1 MTATAGL
8 ILVFALFFGMIALR
22 VPVAV
27 SLALASL
34 AGMLAHGVNPIN
46 ASLQLYRGLDAFPIL
61 AVPFFLTVG
70 ILVEASS
77 LGDRLLRLAALIVGG
92 IRGSVGHIN
101 VTVSMLFAG
110 ISGAA
115 TADAAGIGS
124 VMVPMMR
131 KRGYSPEYAAAI
143 TGISAVIGAIIPPSI
158 LMIIYGA
165 FANVSI
171 AGLFL
176 GGVTPGVLLGL
187 AYIAVN
193 YLHCRRHN
201 LDYGGLEDAE
211 ITGDQSSQR
220 TGPVATA
227 IAALPALVLPVL
239 IIGGITGGIFTATE
253 AGMAALLYVLLLTM
267 VVYRDIRPRDLY
279 PILRRS
285 VLFYS
290 IVLIAGGTA
299 TVFGWVLTLLGAPDL
314 IEQLLGMFDVGWLGY
329 MLLSIAFLLIIG
341 TFLDPFPAIIIFAP
355 LFLSGATELGVNPVH
370 FGVVVVTTLAFGMVT
385 PPYGLVLLIVSNLA
399 GCSVQ
404 RAAIA
409 MIPFWLATLVVILLV
424 AAVPSVSLWLPELL
438 LPDLFIGGR
447 VE

>member
-1 MTATAGL
+1 MSSL
-8 ILVFALFFGMIALR
+8 ILVFALFLGMVAIR

-27 SLALASL
+27 ALALTSL
-34 AGMLAHGVNPIN
+34 CGMLVHGVNPIN

-77 LGDRLLRLAALIVGG
+77 LGDRLLRLAALIVGRV
-92 IRGSVGHIN
+92 RGSFGGIN

-165 FANVSI
+165 YGNVSI

-187 AYIAVN
+187 SYIVVN
-193 YLHCRRHN
+193 YAYCRRHN
-201 LDYGGLEDAE
+201 IDL
-211 ITGDQSSQR
+211 GDVDTPDGDR
-220 TGPVATA
+220 PGVARGSGRRETI
-227 IAALPALVLPVL
+227 IAALPALALPVL

-253 AGMAALLYVLLLTM
+253 AGMVALVYVVLLTM
-267 VVYRDIRPRDLY
+267 VVYRDIHVRNLY
-279 PILRRS
+279 GILRRS
-285 VLFYS
+285 VFFYA
-290 IVLIAGGTA
+290 IVLIAGGAA

-314 IEQLLGMFDVGWLGY
+314 IEAAIQVADVGSLGY
-329 MLLSIAFLLIIG
+329 IVIAIAIFIVIG
-341 TFLDPFPAIIIFAP
+341 TFLDPLPAIIIFAP
-355 LFLSGATELGVNPVH
+355 LFLPGAEALGIEPVH

-385 PPYGLVLLIVSNLA
+385 PPYGLVLLIVANLA
-399 GCSVQ
+399 DCSVQ
-404 RAAIA
+404 RAAVA
-409 MIPFWLATLVVILLV
+409 MIPFWLVTVAVILLV
-424 AAVPSVSLWLPELL
+424 AAVPAVAMWLPELL
-438 LPDLFIGGR
+438 LPDIFIGGR
-447 VE
+447 IE

>member
-1 MTATAGL
+1 M
-8 ILVFALFFGMIALR
+8 F
-22 VPVAV
+22 
-27 SLALASL
+27 
-34 AGMLAHGVNPIN
+34 AHGANPIN

-77 LGDRLLRLAALIVGG
+77 LGDRLLRLAALMVGG
-92 IRGSVGHIN
+92 VRGSVGHIN

-115 TADAAGIGS
+115 TADAAGIGT

-143 TGISAVIGAIIPPSI
+143 TGISAVIGAIIPPSV

-165 FANVSI
+165 YANVSI

-193 YLHCRRHN
+193 YIHCRRHN
-201 LDYGGLEDAE
+201 LDYGELDEVDIA
-211 ITGDQSSQR
+211 GDQ
-220 TGPVATA
+220 TGQPIGHGATVL
-227 IAALPALVLPVL
+227 AALPALILPIL

-267 VVYRDIRPRDLY
+267 VIYRDFCPRQLY

-285 VLFYS
+285 VFFYS
-290 IVLIAGGTA
+290 IVLIAGGAA
-299 TVFGWVLTLLGAPDL
+299 TVFGWVLTLLGAPDQ
-314 IEQLLGMFDVGWLGY
+314 IEWLLGIFDVGWLGY
-329 MLLSIAFLLIIG
+329 MLVSIVILLIIG

-355 LFLSGATELGVNPVH
+355 LFLTGAAELGVDPVH

-399 GCSVQ
+399 GCNVH
-404 RAAIA
+404 RAAVA
-409 MIPFWLATLVVILLV
+409 MVPFWLATLAVILLV

>member
-1 MTATAGL
+1 MGEL
-8 ILVFALFFGMIALR
+8 ILVFVLFFGMIAIR

-27 SLALASL
+27 ALALASL
-34 AGMLAHGVNPIN
+34 AGMLANGVNPMN

-70 ILVEASS
+70 ILIEASS

-115 TADAAGIGS
+115 TADAAGIGT

-143 TGISAVIGAIIPPSI
+143 TGISAVVGAIIPPSV

-176 GGVTPGVLLGL
+176 GGLTPGILFGL
-187 AYIAVN
+187 SYMAVN
-193 YLHCRRHN
+193 YIHCRRHA
-201 LDYGGLEDAE
+201 LDLGGPDGSDILQRGAGADA
-211 ITGDQSSQR
+211 
-220 TGPVATA
+220 GPGTI
-227 IAALPALVLPVL
+227 IAAAMPALALPVL

-253 AGMAALLYVLLLTM
+253 AGMVALLYVLFLTV
-267 VVYRDIRPRDLY
+267 VVYRDIGANDLY

-285 VLFYS
+285 VFFYA
-290 IVLIAGGTA
+290 IVLIAGGAA

-314 IEQLLGMFDVGWLGY
+314 IGQVIAGFDVGAFGY
-329 MLLSIAFLLIIG
+329 ILLSVVILLIIG

-355 LFLSGATELGVNPVH
+355 LFLSGAESLGVNPVH

-399 GCSVQ
+399 KCSVQ
-404 RAAIA
+404 RAAVA
-409 MIPFWLATLVVILLV
+409 MVPFWLATLGVILLV
-424 AAVPSVSLWLPELL
+424 AAVPSVSMWLPELL